1 MGINKNMFS
10 YTEQTASDERMYK
23 FAARSQNTPA
33 QRLRIDVNGVTIGG
47 EELVI
52 IAGPCSV
59 ESEEQIHLT
68 AEMVAAAGANCLRGG
83 AFKPRTSPYQF
94 QGLGVEGLRYL
105 SEAGRRQQLVT
116 ISEVM
121 DIESIDIVSEYV
133 DILQVGSRN
142 MQNFSLL
149 KQLGNVRRPIM
160 LKRGAAATYHEWLMA
175 AEYILNG
182 GNEQVILCERGI
194 RTFETHCRNTLDLT
208 AVPIIHEL
216 SHLPVIVDPSHGTGL
231 RKMVPSMACAAI
243 AAGADGLLIEVHP
256 QPESAL
262 SDAQQTI
269 SPTEFERLM
278 DSLELI
284 APAFQRKL
292 PQKTCLALC

>member
-1 MGINKNMFS
+1 MI
-10 YTEQTASDERMYK
+10 SDERIYK
-23 FAARSQNTPA
+23 FSGHNDNAPK
-33 QRLRIDVNGVTIGG
+33 QRLRIDVSGVSIGG

-59 ESEEQIHLT
+59 ESEEQIHHT
-68 AEMVAAAGANCLRGG
+68 AERIAAAGANCLRGG

-105 SEAGRRQQLVT
+105 SEAGRRHQLAT

-121 DIESIDIVSEYV
+121 DTESIEIVSEYV
-133 DILQVGSRN
+133 DILQIGSRN

-149 KQLGNVRRPIM
+149 KRLGKVRKPVM
-160 LKRGAAATYHEWLMA
+160 LKRGASATYHEWLMA

-194 RTFETHCRNTLDLT
+194 RTFETYCRNTLDLT
-208 AVPIIHEL
+208 AVPIIREL

-231 RKMVPSMACAAI
+231 RKIVPPMACAAI

-256 QPESAL
+256 SPDHAL

-269 SPTEFERLM
+269 SIEEFEGLM
-278 DSLELI
+278 NSLELI
-284 APAFQRKL
+284 APAFNRTL
-292 PQKTCLALC
+292 SQKACLA